1 MLIIVATG
9 IVQLANG
16 KTDNFIDPFKGT
28 STNILAY
35 ASAFYGGMWSFDG
48 WNQLNFI
55 VEELKD
61 PIRDFPRAV
70 WMSIPMVTIIYLFMN
85 VAYFTVM
92 TPAEIV
98 ANDAVAVTFA
108 YRTLGASWAWL
119 IPLGVVLST
128 FGATNGTVFT
138 SARLTWVAAR
148 RSHLPKFLSY
158 VDVVRTSPSMALLF
172 NSSIALL
179 MTIPDSSKFGTI
191 LDLFSF
197 TQWMFYGLSCSA
209 VLVFRWKEPFKSKH
223 RPYRVPI
230 IIPIIACLG
239 SLFLVVAP
247 IIDDPNLSWL
257 YITIFLFS
265 GLVFYIPFNV
275 YGKKPR
281 NFMRWL
287 TLKIQLGMQVAPSEM
302 MPDE

>member
-1 MLIIVATG
+1 MKLVTCCAIIVITSVNLVSVRLGAKITESLMYAKVVVMLIIVATG

-16 KTDNFIDPFKGT
+16 KTDNFVDPFKGT

-223 RPYRVPI
+223 RPYSV
-230 IIPIIACLG
+230 LG
-239 SLFLVVAP
+239 EKSRKE
-247 IIDDPNLSWL
+247 
-257 YITIFLFS
+257 TI
-265 GLVFYIPFNV
+265 
-275 YGKKPR
+275 
-281 NFMRWL
+281 
-287 TLKIQLGMQVAPSEM
+287 
-302 MPDE
+302 